1 MVDSALNAQQS
12 GDHFPRG
19 IYNTP
24 QSGVGSTSYN
34 KAYTAGGRIG
44 TSIQDTKNAIKSAPA
59 AVAAKRDAIRASAGG
74 GIDTRTRSELRKAAP
89 QSRPG
94 QTSGVAP
101 STRPRMRVTGSQTT
115 PKNWSE
121 AAAAAKKM
129 AVKGGP
135 VLFWLVAGIAVVKD
149 VIDIASVII
158 DAIGLALSATVVGSV
173 VGVPLM
179 VFSEIIDK
187 ASGLLID
194 FTLIAYFRYIG
205 GGFALRMVIMSVGFI
220 IDAIPYLDILPL
232 TTLTFFAA
240 YLFGRAVKKAAEIQ
254 SSPLARAVG
263 RTMGV
268 GRGAMRSVGRVAA
281 MIK

>member
-1 MVDSALNAQQS
+1 
-12 GDHFPRG
+12 
-19 IYNTP
+19 
-24 QSGVGSTSYN
+24 
-34 KAYTAGGRIG
+34 
-44 TSIQDTKNAIKSAPA
+44 
-59 AVAAKRDAIRASAGG
+59 
-74 GIDTRTRSELRKAAP
+74 
-89 QSRPG
+89 
-94 QTSGVAP
+94 
-101 STRPRMRVTGSQTT
+101 
-115 PKNWSE
+115 
-121 AAAAAKKM
+121 M